1 VNIVI
6 IEEGVIYGLFFFCI
20 WPLKIYPFWHFLY
33 DQIFG
38 MLTLP
43 VIFDGEGPD
52 MKKQVKQ
59 IVMTALF
66 MALCCTATM
75 VIHVPSPTQG
85 FVNLGDCMV
94 LLSGWLLGPWYGMA
108 AGVGSAMADVLL
120 SYAHYAPGTLV
131 IKGAMGL
138 LCGLMTARGGS
149 VASRLTSGVLSEI
162 WMVGGYFCYAG
173 LLLGKGWGAAASV
186 PGNVFQGV
194 VCLAAAL
201 ALYEALDRARALSF
215 LKKERS

>member
-1 VNIVI
+1 MASS
-6 IEEGVIYGLFFFCI
+6 FFCI
-20 WPLKIYPFWHFLY
+20 WPLKIYLFWHFLCC
-33 DQIFG
+33 QIFD

-108 AGVGSAMADVLL
+108 AAGVGSAMADVLL
-120 SYAHYAPGTLV
+120 SYAHYAPGTLA
-131 IKGAMGL
+131 IKLAM
-138 LCGLMTARGGS
+138 A
-149 VASRLTSGVLSEI
+149 VL
-162 WMVGGYFCYAG
+162 AG
-173 LLLGKGWGAAASV
+173 LLVQKHPRKTAARLLGGVGAECVMVAGYFGYASLLLGRGLGAAASI
-186 PGNVFQGV
+186 PGNLVQGV
-194 VCLAAAL
+194 FSLAAAL
-201 ALYEALDRARALSF
+201 ALISALERSKALSR
-215 LKKERS
+215 L